1 MAIGLRLRV
10 IDFAVG
16 LPAAIFAAIGTGST
30 ISRRHTLVPPEAMT
44 HEWLRYTRARI
55 QLQGRE
61 YGVPGLVGC
70 S

>member
-30 ISRRHTLVPPEAMT
+30 ISWRHTLVPPEAMT
-44 HEWLRYTRARI
+44 HE
-55 QLQGRE
+55 
-61 YGVPGLVGC
+61 
-70 S
+70 